1 MILNSFQF
9 WLTTASLF
17 LFRSKRSTAVLGLMV
32 IAAVSSLIFLSAL
45 AVGVNDAMIRNSV
58 ALYSGHITGFD
69 LPGSLVPEELLG
81 EGVAA
86 ILKRVPT
93 PGIISFRDRHE
104 AIAMVGVNPDEE
116 RKFTV
121 LWKKTL
127 KGDYLSKGERAVF
140 LSQPLAERLG
150 VQVQETVE
158 FRPAHTLPSIL
169 LRVSGV
175 YRTGVDGLDN
185 GIAFC
190 PLDVV
195 LPESRTWVAA
205 IFLESGFD
213 PASVIAAY
221 RRVIPDAGVFKSWKE
236 LMPDLIQLID
246 LNYVSMGIVMVLV
259 FGIVALGI
267 ACIFIIFILKNLRE
281 YGIMKAMGVTSRE
294 MVLLIFS
301 EVLLMNVGAC
311 FLGIG
316 LGVIAIGFFSATGI
330 DLTAFTSHNRY
341 FAVSGVIFPRL
352 TAYSL
357 LLPPALAMLFS
368 LISAIW
374 PIALLVRK
382 RAADI
387 MRMV

>member
-1 MILNSFQF
+1 
-9 WLTTASLF
+9 
-17 LFRSKRSTAVLGLMV
+17 
-32 IAAVSSLIFLSAL
+32 
-45 AVGVNDAMIRNSV
+45 
-58 ALYSGHITGFD
+58 
-69 LPGSLVPEELLG
+69 
-81 EGVAA
+81 
-86 ILKRVPT
+86 
-93 PGIISFRDRHE
+93 
-104 AIAMVGVNPDEE
+104 
-116 RKFTV
+116 
-121 LWKKTL
+121 
-127 KGDYLSKGERAVF
+127 
-140 LSQPLAERLG
+140 
-150 VQVQETVE
+150 
-158 FRPAHTLPSIL
+158 
-169 LRVSGV
+169 
-175 YRTGVDGLDN
+175 
-185 GIAFC
+185 
-190 PLDVV
+190 